1 MNNLDFFKNNLNEEQ
16 LEVVQSIDG
25 PLLVLAGAGSGKT
38 HTLIYR
44 IINLIQSGVRP
55 EAILLLTFTNK
66 AAEEMLDRVEKV
78 IGPEARA
85 KITGSTYHSFCTS
98 ILRKY
103 GSYIGLSKDFSIVT
117 PQNIQS
123 FIETAVTDIK
133 SRKKKSGEQ
142 IELGKVR
149 DIMSFISFYKNKE
162 TTIEDAVALT
172 LSTVERDKNA
182 KYYRE
187 IYNSYEDFKRKNNI
201 VDFDDLLVL
210 TNKLLQN
217 NEGIRRRL
225 SDRYEHILVDE
236 YQDSNGLQLRFLQ
249 LLRSF
254 ENKNIC
260 VVGDDAQCIYGFR
273 GSDFNN
279 ILNFKKDFDGAKIIK
294 LVRNYRSSDEIVKSC
309 NEIVKN
315 ANVGYKKELIS
326 VRGKLG
332 KNIRTVKPENPY
344 SEARIISK
352 EIYDKISDRED
363 PNEFAVIARAGF
375 DLDFLE
381 QNLKS
386 MGIPVKRFGGMS
398 FFDRRNILFYI
409 ALLDYINNPK
419 DMLSLLRIV
428 QEFPYIGPK
437 TALDII
443 DAVSNNGE
451 EYAAK
456 KYRKRKFGNNLGA
469 FFDRIFAYRASNY
482 VGLPKKI
489 LSFME
494 YIVKLRISE
503 SNASLSSKEEDT
515 DILKNDIERLNPF
528 IERESEFDNLID
540 FATSLSLG
548 RDDKK
553 DKDITD
559 FVTLSTVHSVKGLE
573 FKYVYIVNAILG
585 RFPSMP
591 KYVGDDPII
600 KKATKDDLEEER
612 RVFYVAASRAKDF
625 LMISSPKETSY
636 HSPCDPSPYIAEM
649 LSAHG

>member
-1 MNNLDFFKNNLNEEQ
+1 MKNLDFFKSNLNEEQ
-16 LEVVQSIDG
+16 LQVVQAING

-44 IINLIQSGVRP
+44 IINLIQSGVKP

-66 AAEEMLDRVEKV
+66 AAEEMLDRVERV

-85 KITGSTYHSFCTS
+85 KITGSTYHSFCTTV
-98 ILRKY
+98 LRKY
-103 GSYIGLSKDFSIVT
+103 GTRIGVGRDFSIVT

-142 IELGKVR
+142 IELGKIR
-149 DIMSFISFYKNKE
+149 DIMSFMSFYKNKE
-162 TTIEDAVALT
+162 SSIEDALILT
-172 LSTVERDKNA
+172 LGTEECNKNLE
-182 KYYRE
+182 YYRE

-201 VDFDDLLVL
+201 VDFDDLLIL
-210 TNKLLQN
+210 TNKLLEE
-217 NEGIRRRL
+217 NEDIRRRL

-236 YQDSNGLQLRFLQ
+236 YQDSNGLQLKFLQ

-279 ILNFKKDFDGAKIIK
+279 ILNFKKDFEGAKIIK

-326 VRGKLG
+326 VRGRLG
-332 KNIRTVKPENPY
+332 KNIRVMKPENPY
-344 SEARIISK
+344 SEARLISK
-352 EIYDKISDRED
+352 EIYDKINDGEN
-363 PNEFAVIARAGF
+363 PNDFAVIARVGF
-375 DLDFLE
+375 DLDFFE

-386 MGIPVKRFGGMS
+386 IGVPVKRFGGMS

-443 DAVSNNGE
+443 DAVSNNSE

-456 KYRKRKFGNNLGA
+456 KYYKRKFGKNLDA
-469 FFDRIFAYRASNY
+469 FFKKILVFRRSDYN
-482 VGLPKKI
+482 GLPKEI
-489 LSFME
+489 LEFMT

-503 SNASLSSKEEDT
+503 SNASMSSKEEDMNV
-515 DILKNDIERLNPF
+515 LENDIERLRPF
-528 IERESEFDNLID
+528 LERENEFDNLVD
-540 FATSLSLG
+540 YATSLSLG

-553 DKDITD
+553 DKNITD

-573 FKYVYIVNAILG
+573 FKYVYIINAVKG
-585 RFPSMP
+585 RFPSEP
-591 KYVGDDPII
+591 RYKGDVDVIRKAII
-600 KKATKDDLEEER
+600 DDLEEER

-625 LMISSPKETSY
+625 LLISSPKEGSY
-636 HSPCDPSPYIAEM
+636 HNACEPSPYIVEM
-649 LSAHG
+649 LNTHH